1 MKKPTDAK
9 ITRFRMWKKGKQ
21 WLFGASLLS
30 AFFLTANVQAFA
42 QENQKENAAAEINLL
57 QDIPDSQPA
66 TINTPIEISTG
77 EESIKVVEEN
87 DDKTGTLPDSEK
99 LSTSELTPAVDG
111 LNQEDNKQ
119 KLDQKAVTTE
129 NSPQTNSVSD
139 TMSEDLL
146 GDSDK
151 PTSEF
156 NDHLEDQFSVDTIIP
171 VNASEKLDVSTPK
184 AVNIY
189 YDTDQSDG
197 GSYYLHLWDTGQTEV
212 DFTPMSSSI
221 VDGKKRWHY
230 AVNVAQDKSVFKY
243 IIVRDR
249 DWDQKKTQDMA
260 APVNTI
266 TETNIYHS
274 NDYYS
279 HFMNVQSEEF
289 DKKFGYKDKVVDGDS
304 EDGFQTVGKW
314 GRLGATK
321 NEDGTATIN
330 LWAPTAQEVTL
341 NLYES
346 VAKNASLDKT
356 IIMQRGSD
364 FNENDHTQNTVGVWT
379 TTISKEEYDRLNKN
393 GKGVAYDFSLTI
405 PNAYFIQK
413 SAYMKKGN
421 DGNYYIDHY
430 IYRNSATKEVIND
443 QANDNASR
451 EQIAAFYLGRTD
463 GNVGAISEQI
473 TRTVKTQDPYSQAV
487 VQDGSRSVIIASSD
501 LGDKVAITQ
510 NKRVTSNTQI
520 SVLEVDVRDFS
531 IDESSGVDEKD
542 RGNFLGM
549 VQSGT
554 TNASNGNHMTGIDYL
569 NYLGVNY
576 VQIMPIYDFQTVP
589 ELDKDDP
596 ENITISPKEDHGVHN
611 NQQNWGYDP
620 KNYNVPDGSYST
632 DPADPLVR
640 IKEAKEMVQKLHDA
654 GINVVMDVV
663 YNHLYDGQEN
673 PFEWTVPGYF
683 YAVMPDGAMNNDVGV
698 GNAVRSNSEMMR
710 QYIVNSVIYWAKE
723 YGMDGFRF
731 DAMSD
736 LDVNTLNLVR
746 DAINKIDPKIVT
758 YGEGW
763 DSMGKYLA
771 KDGETPGSDKNAK
784 QTPTYGFFDS
794 IGRDA
799 IAGSHYDNGNPPG
812 FVNRH
817 SDYKTNSNNLSRL
830 VDSMLGG
837 HGRHFGSAS
846 QQLNYVEVHDGM
858 TLSDLL
864 KHYNPEDTAEE
875 HQKRVELASAM
886 SALSQGIHF
895 SQIGQEF
902 LKSKEK
908 SHNTYNGGDELNRIQ
923 WGLVKDNVDVVN
935 FYKSIVA
942 LRKNESLLHLSDYQ
956 KEVFP
961 HMVITNVQVNSG
973 IITYELKKDNGDKY
987 LMVFNNNTDTSNPS
1001 LILGGDNWYYGRT
1014 GAGNGVINSGD
1025 KRNDFSN
1032 AYIVTTNSENLYDKI
1047 GQFNG
1052 EKTIKFNPL
1061 SASVLYIPAKEETEL
1076 ITKQQTINYVDTKGT
1091 KKADSNVQKVT
1102 YLTIKFHDPNSKFT
1116 YTKSEIETKADDLG
1130 HLKNVLDTST
1140 NEIETVVK
1148 TYYATNEA
1156 GDIIEVTELPAIENG
1171 KPKDTAT
1178 IKWIEATAQTKLIT
1192 HPVIAGYRVI
1202 SNTDASNDLVQTP
1215 SHSLQKEASNQTI
1228 TVTYAKET
1236 KAVIVSENDP
1246 EKRLPISINDLESKT
1261 NLIFEGV
1268 SGDTINWKNVD
1279 LTREGYSFTVN
1290 HQASLDLAV
1299 KAINNGHLG
1308 DEDIIYTVVYTANPA
1323 KISIRYVDNDDNDKV
1338 VKTETL
1344 DGVTNQVASFTF
1356 EVPAGYEKVSD
1367 NAATIKSFDTLDDSA
1382 TASQV
1387 VTVALRHKHEKSTY
1401 ETVNTVT
1408 YIGAGESTPAQ
1419 ATVKV
1424 TWAVDKDLVTQISNY
1439 TAVEK
1444 TQTVTSPAISG
1455 YEANKSSVVFSNTA
1469 TTSQPANQE
1478 ATVTYTENKPA
1489 PETKVPDTYPV
1500 VEDKVSDFVPET
1512 KVPDTYPVVEDKL
1525 SDFVPETKVPDS
1537 YPVVEDKVSD
1547 FVPETKVPDTYPVV
1561 EDKVSDFVPET
1572 KVPDTYPVVEDK
1584 VSDFVP
1590 ETKVPDTYPVVEDK
1604 VSDFVPETKVFD
1616 THPRVKDKDSNLM
1629 SKPIVSIT
1637 KKTVEQTSH
1646 TPYSRVLKHQEL
1658 PMTGDN
1664 DDSNRVIVGHVLVT
1678 LTMTGLIFFRRRKS
1692 NQ

>member
-9 ITRFRMWKKGKQ
+9 LTRFRMWKKGKQ

-30 AFFLTANVQAFA
+30 AFFLTANMQAFA
-42 QENQKENAAAEINLL
+42 QENQKENARPDTNLL
-57 QDIPDSQPA
+57 QEILDSQPA
-66 TINTPIEISTG
+66 TINNPVEASNT
-77 EESIKVVEEN
+77 EESIEVVEVSNESDN
-87 DDKTGTLPDSEK
+87 ALVDPVK
-99 LSTSELTPAVDG
+99 LSTSEAIPNVDVVDQS
-111 LNQEDNKQ
+111 NDKQ
-119 KLDQKAVTTE
+119 KHTEETELSTAE
-129 NSPQTNSVSD
+129 NSPQNHSVSD
-139 TMSEDLL
+139 TMSQNLPSN
-146 GDSDK
+146 SDNLI
-151 PTSEF
+151 SEIDD
-156 NDHLEDQFSVDTIIP
+156 NLENQFSVDTIIP
-171 VNASEKLDVSTPK
+171 VNESDELDVSTPK
-184 AVNIY
+184 VVNIY
-189 YDTDQSDG
+189 YDTDQSDD

-212 DFTPMSSSI
+212 DFTPMTSSI
-221 VDGKKRWHY
+221 IDGKKRWHY
-230 AVNVAQDKSVFKY
+230 AVNVAQDKSAFKY
-243 IIVRDR
+243 IIVRNQ
-249 DWDQKKTQDMA
+249 DWNQKKTEDMV

-266 TETNIYHS
+266 TETNLYHS
-274 NDYYS
+274 NDYYT
-279 HFMNVQSEEF
+279 HFMNVQSEDF
-289 DKKFGYKDKVVDGDS
+289 DKKFAYKDKIVDS
-304 EDGFQTVGKW
+304 SSKDGFQTVGKW

-330 LWAPTAQEVTL
+330 LWAPTAQKVTL

-346 VAKNASLDKT
+346 VAKGANLAKEIS
-356 IIMQRGSD
+356 MQRGSD

-379 TTISKEEYDRLNKN
+379 TTISKEEYDQLNKDS
-393 GKGVAYDFSLTI
+393 KGVAYDFSLTI

-443 QANDNASR
+443 KENDNASR
-451 EQIAAFYLGRTD
+451 KQIAAFYLGRTD

-473 TRTVKTQDPYSQAV
+473 NRTVKTQDPYSQAV
-487 VQDGSRSVIIASSD
+487 VQDGSRSVILDSAD
-501 LGDKVAITQ
+501 FGDKVAITQ
-510 NKRVTSNTQI
+510 NKRVTSKTQM

-531 IDESSGVDEKD
+531 IDESSGIAAKD

-549 VQSGT
+549 VQKGT

-569 NYLGVNY
+569 KYLGVNY

-589 ELDKDDP
+589 ELDKDNP

-620 KNYNVPDGSYST
+620 KNYNVPDGSYAT
-632 DPADPLVR
+632 DPANPLVR

-710 QYIVNSVIYWAKE
+710 QYIINSVIYWAKE

-746 DAINKIDPKIVT
+746 DAINKIDPNIVT

-812 FVNRH
+812 FVNRN
-817 SDYKTNSNNLSRL
+817 SDYKTNSGNLSRL

-864 KHYNPEDTAEE
+864 KHYNPEDTPEE

-902 LKSKEK
+902 LKSKEN

-956 KEVFP
+956 TEVFP
-961 HMVITNVQVNSG
+961 HMEITNVQVNSG

-1001 LILGGDNWYYGRT
+1001 LTLGGDNWYYGRT
-1014 GAGNGVINSGD
+1014 GAGKGVINSGD
-1025 KRNDFSN
+1025 KRNNFSN
-1032 AYIVTTNSENLYDKI
+1032 AYIVTTNSENLYEKI
-1047 GQFNG
+1047 GRFNG
-1052 EKTIKFNPL
+1052 EKTITFNPL
-1061 SASVLYIPAKEETEL
+1061 SASVLYIPAKEEAEL
-1076 ITKQQTINYVDTKGT
+1076 ITKQQTINYVDKEGT
-1091 KKADSNVQKVT
+1091 KKADSNVQKTT

-1116 YTKSEIETKADDLG
+1116 YTKSGIETKANDLG
-1130 HLKNVLDTST
+1130 HLENVLDTST
-1140 NEIETVVK
+1140 NEIETVIK
-1148 TYYATNEA
+1148 TYYATNGA
-1156 GDIIEVTELPAIENG
+1156 GELIEVTELPEIENG

-1178 IKWIEATAQTKLIT
+1178 IKWVEAIAQTKKVV
-1192 HPVIAGYRVI
+1192 HPVIDGYRVI
-1202 SNTDASNDLVQTP
+1202 STTDASNDLVQTP
-1215 SHSLQKEASNQTI
+1215 SHPLEKDASNQTI

-1236 KAVIVSENDP
+1236 KAVIISSNDP
-1246 EKRLPISINDLESKT
+1246 KNQLPKSVSDLEGKADF
-1261 NLIFEGV
+1261 IFEGV
-1268 SGDTINWKNVD
+1268 SGDAISWKNID

-1290 HQASLDLAV
+1290 GQASLEAAI
-1299 KAINNGHLG
+1299 KATNAGNLG

-1323 KISIRYVDNDDNDKV
+1323 KISIQYIDNDDNDKV
-1338 VKTETL
+1338 IKTETL
-1344 DGVTNQVASFTF
+1344 EGVTNQVPNFTF
-1356 EVPAGYEKVSD
+1356 EIPEGYELVSD
-1367 NAATIKSFDTLDDSA
+1367 DSDTIKSFDALDDSA
-1382 TASQV
+1382 
-1387 VTVALRHKHEKSTY
+1387 
-1401 ETVNTVT
+1401 
-1408 YIGAGESTPAQ
+1408 
-1419 ATVKV
+1419 
-1424 TWAVDKDLVTQISNY
+1424 
-1439 TAVEK
+1439 
-1444 TQTVTSPAISG
+1444 SPRNS
-1455 YEANKSSVVFSNTA
+1455 
-1469 TTSQPANQE
+1469 
-1478 ATVTYTENKPA
+1478 
-1489 PETKVPDTYPV
+1489 
-1500 VEDKVSDFVPET
+1500 
-1512 KVPDTYPVVEDKL
+1512 
-1525 SDFVPETKVPDS
+1525 
-1537 YPVVEDKVSD
+1537 
-1547 FVPETKVPDTYPVV
+1547 
-1561 EDKVSDFVPET
+1561 
-1572 KVPDTYPVVEDK
+1572 
-1584 VSDFVP
+1584 
-1590 ETKVPDTYPVVEDK
+1590 
-1604 VSDFVPETKVFD
+1604 
-1616 THPRVKDKDSNLM
+1616 
-1629 SKPIVSIT
+1629 
-1637 KKTVEQTSH
+1637 
-1646 TPYSRVLKHQEL
+1646 
-1658 PMTGDN
+1658 
-1664 DDSNRVIVGHVLVT
+1664 
-1678 LTMTGLIFFRRRKS
+1678 
-1692 NQ
+1692 